1 MRDSYNGGRRA
12 NVSKNGLTT
21 GEESMHTGNDYG
33 FICGQY
39 DGSQNNNGYLF
50 TYASHTFTRDSRMD
64 RSGPPGTAS
73 AAGIEFGT
81 LMYGYTGF

>member
-1 MRDSYNGGRRA
+1 MD
-12 NVSKNGLTT
+12 L
-21 GEESMHTGNDYG
+21 
-33 FICGQY
+33 FGQY

-64 RSGPPGTAS
+64 RSGISGSAS

-81 LMYGYTGF
+81 LQYGYTGM

>member
-1 MRDSYNGGRRA
+1 
-12 NVSKNGLTT
+12 
-21 GEESMHTGNDYG
+21 MHTGNDYG

-50 TYASHTFTRDSRMD
+50 TYASHTFQEIAEWTDQ
-64 RSGPPGTAS
+64 GLWHIAS